1 MAVIPPRDLNAA
13 ASVSDTDV
21 LIVDKGSSVEKA
33 LPSQIIDAAIPLA
46 SQAEA
51 EAGSD
56 NVKRVTPLRVKQAI
70 DAIGISADSLAAGL
84 ATKVSTADLSSPDE
98 GKGAELVDFSHP
110 APQAAK
116 GFPAYN
122 FRTQRRN
129 LADFIEKDQWAAIRN
144 GTATATA
151 TNGYG
156 VDAYSAALSDMAG
169 AVGGEIEVPDGLFIL
184 PQILASQTN
193 LTLRGRGSSTTIKTT
208 SATEHQID
216 VRVPFV
222 TIADMVFTS
231 SVPRTAGACIRVSND
246 APRFV
251 CEGVTSYNAFTL
263 LQIDGHPTDPSLDS
277 GIFNASRLRAYNSV
291 QNGYPYRIG
300 GGYVVTLDDVHAI
313 GDPDV
318 SALSGPAAG
327 LYVTR
332 CADLR
337 VQGNSQFLNC
347 QRSIDVMPATGSTV
361 ASFKM
366 EGGYCGTSF
375 YGSRLSCANGGN
387 IVSFGANGV
396 WFGENLNAGGGATGS
411 GNGLS
416 LIGSASGRFKQ
427 AVLSMCEFP
436 LAQFNGLEC
445 DQHVSGVQ
453 VIGGW
458 ADGCG
463 GSGYAFGNT
472 KDWSLQGV
480 RSGSQRFGGNA
491 RPYYIDSAADY
502 FRVIGNDFRDNGAAG
517 ANLAGTS
524 ATKILANNVGS

>member
-375 YGSRLSCANGGN
+375 YGSRLSCANG
-387 IVSFGANGV
+387 
-396 WFGENLNAGGGATGS
+396 
-411 GNGLS
+411 
-416 LIGSASGRFKQ
+416 
-427 AVLSMCEFP
+427 
-436 LAQFNGLEC
+436 
-445 DQHVSGVQ
+445 
-453 VIGGW
+453 
-458 ADGCG
+458 
-463 GSGYAFGNT
+463 
-472 KDWSLQGV
+472 
-480 RSGSQRFGGNA
+480 
-491 RPYYIDSAADY
+491 
-502 FRVIGNDFRDNGAAG
+502 
-517 ANLAGTS
+517 
-524 ATKILANNVGS
+524 